1 MEIILENIGKKYYQ
15 RWLFR
20 HLSFKVEAGQKWL
33 LKGPNGS
40 GKSTL
45 LQIMAGAVGVSEGK
59 VSYKFN
65 GEPVSG
71 TQVYTHLAWAAPGLS
86 LYTDLSLRESIDL
99 HFTFKACLLD
109 NPLELAQIL
118 DLEAHIEK
126 PLQFFSSGMLQR
138 LSVGLALVSDTPL
151 LLLDEPTSNLD
162 TVQATKLISL
172 IEKYSANRTLIL
184 ASNLEREANNMTH
197 LWELQKAV

>member
-20 HLSFKVEAGQKWL
+20 HLSFKVETGQKWL
-33 LKGPNGS
+33 IKGPNGS

-59 VSYKFN
+59 VSYRFEGN
-65 GEPVSG
+65 PVSG

-86 LYTDLSLRESIDL
+86 LYTDLSLRESISL
-99 HFTFKACLLD
+99 HFTFKSCLLD
-109 NPLELAQIL
+109 DPLELAKIL
-118 DLEAHIEK
+118 DLEAHIDK
-126 PLQFFSSGMLQR
+126 PLKFFSSGMLQR
-138 LSVGLALVSDTPL
+138 LAVGLALVSDTPL

-162 TVQATKLISL
+162 TVQARKLITL
-172 IEKYSANRTLIL
+172 IEKFSANRTLIL
-184 ASNLEREANNMTH
+184 ASNLEREAKNMTH
-197 LWELQKAV
+197 FWELQKAV

>member
-1 MEIILENIGKKYYQ
+1 MET
-15 RWLFR
+15 
-20 HLSFKVEAGQKWL
+20 L
-33 LKGPNGS
+33 LKLFKENGVE
-40 GKSTL
+40 
-45 LQIMAGAVGVSEGK
+45 IMSKDV
-59 VSYKFN
+59 N
-65 GEPVSG
+65 G
-71 TQVYTHLAWAAPGLS
+71 
-86 LYTDLSLRESIDL
+86 
-99 HFTFKACLLD
+99 D